1 MGADVGG
8 YEPADTG
15 ANGTVSRDMDEKTTE
30 IVEIAS
36 TLSRMRL
43 LIKRRIIGRMAMKKM
58 ATELDFS
65 HFDVI
70 EAVKRIGAEGEVTVG
85 AIAEAM
91 RIDPSR
97 SSRLVAELV
106 QLGMLERAVS
116 QADARRSVVVLTEMA
131 VAHFREAG
139 AVKLRL
145 IADIVSGWSE
155 EEVSAFSGL
164 FLRFVDEFETL
175 GKAVDG

>member
-1 MGADVGG
+1 MSAGMA
-8 YEPADTG
+8 
-15 ANGTVSRDMDEKTTE
+15 ANGMGKRDMGENITDILT
-30 IVEIAS
+30 IA
-36 TLSRMRL
+36 TALSRMRL

-58 ATELDFS
+58 AAELDFS

-131 VAHFREAG
+131 VAHFREAD
-139 AVKLRL
+139 AVKRRL
-145 IADIVSGWSE
+145 IADIVSDWSE
-155 EEVSAFSGL
+155 EEVSTFSGL

>member
-1 MGADVGG
+1 MSAGTMIN
-8 YEPADTG
+8 DT
-15 ANGTVSRDMDEKTTE
+15 AKNAMEDKSPE
-30 IVEIAS
+30 IVTIAQA
-36 TLSRMRL
+36 LSSMRL
-43 LIKRRIIGRMAMKKM
+43 LIKRRIIGRLAMKNM
-58 ATELDFS
+58 AAELDFS

-70 EAVKRIGAEGEVTVG
+70 EAVKRIGVEDEVTVG

-116 QADARRSVVVLTEMA
+116 QADARRSVVVLTDKA
-131 VAHFREAG
+131 RAHFREAD
-139 AVKLRL
+139 AVKHRL

-155 EEVSAFSGL
+155 EEVFAFSKL
-164 FLRFVDEFETL
+164 FLRFVDEFENL